1 MTLLDIIPK
10 IHEGERVT
18 IFGAGVF
25 VNRSAPGAILASE
38 VFNSKLAAK
47 EVEHISIGHL
57 RDLVIRIKE

>member
-1 MTLLDIIPK
+1 MTLLDILPK

-25 VNRSAPGAILASE
+25 VNRAIPEALLESE
-38 VFNSKLAAK
+38 HFRSKLAAK